1 MKFSITNAVAF
12 TYFKGKLI
20 MWAAATGIDI
30 MGTECQRFPER
41 QKMLVDSGASETM
54 HSDHVVCCAEDFD
67 VIDNGSVVKDGE
79 DGRYERLG
87 LYWESLNPGC
97 YWGGRWKSGD
107 SRHFGYRP
115 KEEL

>member
-1 MKFSITNAVAF
+1 MKFSIPNAVAF
-12 TYFKGKLI
+12 TRLEGRLTT
-20 MWAAATGIDI
+20 WAPWAGIGI
-30 MGTECQRFPER
+30 MGTEGQRFPER

-54 HSDHVVCCAEDFD
+54 DSDHILCCARDFD
-67 VIDNGSVVKDGE
+67 VVEGGKVITDGSHPSY
-79 DGRYERLG
+79 RRLG

-115 KEEL
+115 REVI